1 MVHRRFIVAINRL
14 IMVILTLMM
23 NNIVMLL
30 LVEDSFKM
38 FNLVMLIL
46 EIGILVMN
54 RLATVNLVL
63 ANCMG

>member
-23 NNIVMLL
+23 DNIVMLL

>member
-1 MVHRRFIVAINRL
+1 VVHRRFIVAINRL

>member
-23 NNIVMLL
+23 YNIVMLL